1 VTLPEFRTLVHKEF
15 GPDLHRMT
23 PANVREFLDRVQGE
37 VPHDDRFGTRFLLN
51 EPERTYEG
59 IIRDF
64 FHRTLEVPTDEAV
77 IRLWLYGL
85 ELAISSVTDVEEHR
99 LQKLFAQ
106 IGE

>member
-1 VTLPEFRTLVHKEF
+1 VTLPEFRLLVRREF

-37 VPHDDRFGTRFLLN
+37 VGASDPFGNRILLN

-64 FHRTLEVPTDEAV
+64 FHQTLEAPTDEAV

-85 ELAISSVTDVEEHR
+85 ELAIASVTDVEEQR
-99 LQKLFAQ
+99 LEKLFAQ